1 MVAVFKDHKQ
11 DPEAELDWVF
21 DWGQWLEE
29 LETITSASFTTD
41 PGITVVSS
49 SHTTKT
55 AKVWLTGGTEGQ
67 VYRITCRVVTSG
79 GRTDDRT
86 FILRS
91 VNR

>member
-1 MVAVFKDHKQ
+1 MSTAFKDHKQ
-11 DPEAELDWVF
+11 DPNSTLDWVF
-21 DWGQWLEE
+21 DWSQWLGEF
-29 LETITSASFTTD
+29 ETISSASFTTD
-41 PGITVVSS
+41 PGITVTTS

-67 VYRITCRVVTSG
+67 VYRITCRVVTSE